1 MRLALVRQRWSALG
15 GAENT
20 LLALTRELLRQGH
33 EVTLVTAE
41 PQPPPALASLANL
54 HWRPAPVWPGKLG
67 RVLGFA
73 VNTRRVLQQGRF
85 DVVFSLERTLRQDA
99 YRAGDGCHREWLAR
113 RRPYDS
119 RLERLHLALSPFH
132 LTLLSLEKRLFQDPG
147 LKLVIANSRQV
158 QAEVRRHYQVAPE
171 KIRVIYNGVDRER
184 FSPQRL
190 AALPTGPLGGLGL
203 EPGLP
208 SILFVGSGFKRKGLH
223 FLITALAGMPRR
235 ESRLLV
241 VGHGRTA
248 PYQRLA
254 QQLEVAHRVRFLGPQ
269 PRVERFY
276 AEARVLAL
284 PTIYDPCSNVV
295 LEALAC
301 GRPVITTAANGA
313 SEFIHPGANGAILAR
328 PDDAKGLAAALDE
341 YLERAADPAV
351 QHAAVTAV
359 ADLSWPRTVAETLA
373 ALEAIA
379 GN

>member
-1 MRLALVRQRWSALG
+1 MRLALVRQRWSTLG

-41 PQPPPALASLANL
+41 PQPPPELAPLANL
-54 HWRPAPVWPGKLG
+54 YWQPAPVWPGKVG
-67 RVLGFA
+67 RILGFA
-73 VNTRRVLQQGRF
+73 VNARLVLQKSRF
-85 DVVFSLERTLRQDA
+85 DVIYSLERTLLQDA
-99 YRAGDGCHREWLAR
+99 YRAGDGCHREWLGR

-119 RLERLHLALSPFH
+119 FPARLHLALSPFH
-132 LTLLSLEKRLFQDPG
+132 LTLLGLEKRLFNDPR

-158 QAEVRRHYQVAPE
+158 QSEVRRHYRVAPE

-184 FSPQRL
+184 FSPARL
-190 AALPTGPLGGLGL
+190 AALPPGTLGDLGL
-203 EPGLP
+203 EPGIP
-208 SILFVGSGFKRKGLH
+208 SILFVGSGFRRKGLH
-223 FLITALAGMPRR
+223 FLIAALAGMQRR

-241 VGHGRTA
+241 VGHGRTT

-254 QQLEVAHRVRFLGPQ
+254 QKLGVGHRVRFLGPQ

-276 AEARVLAL
+276 AMAQVLAL

-313 SEFIHPGANGAILAR
+313 SEFIHPGDNGVILQR
-328 PDDAKGLAAALDE
+328 PNDSQGLAAALDE
-341 YLERAADPAV
+341 YLERASDPAI
-351 QHAAVTAV
+351 QQAAVVAV
-359 ADLSWPRTVAETLA
+359 ADLSWPKTVAETVA
-373 ALEAIA
+373 ALEAIGA
-379 GN
+379 

>member
-1 MRLALVRQRWSALG
+1 MRLALVRQRLSALG

-41 PQPPPALASLANL
+41 PQPPPELASLANL
-54 HWRPAPVWPGKLG
+54 HWLPAPVWPGKVG

-73 VNTRRVLQQGRF
+73 VNARRVLQQGRF
-85 DVVFSLERTLRQDA
+85 DLIFSLERTLRQDA
-99 YRAGDGCHREWLAR
+99 YRAGDGCHREWLER

-119 RLERLHLALSPFH
+119 WPERLHLALSPFH
-132 LTLLSLEKRLFQDPG
+132 LTLLALEKKLFQDPG

-171 KIRVIYNGVDRER
+171 KIRVIYNGVDRKR
-184 FSPQRL
+184 FSPERL
-190 AALPTGPLGGLGL
+190 AGLPAGTFGDLGL
-203 EPGLP
+203 EPKIP

-223 FLITALAGMPRR
+223 FLLAALAGMQRR
-235 ESRLLV
+235 DSRLLV
-241 VGHGRTA
+241 VGHGRTG

-254 QQLEVAHRVRFLGPQ
+254 QKLEVAHRVRFLGPQ
-269 PRVERFY
+269 TRVERFY
-276 AEARVLAL
+276 AGAQVLAL

-313 SEFIHPGANGAILAR
+313 SEFIHPGVNGVILER
-328 PDDAKGLAAALDE
+328 PDDLKSLAAALDE

-351 QHAAVTAV
+351 QHAAVAAV
-359 ADLSWPRTVAETLA
+359 ADLSWSKTVAETLA
-373 ALEAIA
+373 ALETIA
-379 GN
+379 GQ

>member
-1 MRLALVRQRWSALG
+1 MHLALLRQRLSVFG

-41 PQPPPALASLANL
+41 AQPPPTLAFQANL
-54 HWRPAPVWPGKLG
+54 HWLPAPVWPGKVG

-73 VNTRRVLQQGRF
+73 VNAERILQKHRY
-85 DVVFSLERTLRQDA
+85 DLIFSLERTLKQDV

-119 RLERLHLALSPFH
+119 FPERLHLVLSPFH
-132 LTLLSLEKRLFQDPG
+132 RTLLSLEKRLFQDPK

-158 QAEVRRHYQVAPE
+158 AAEVRRHYQVEPG

-184 FSPQRL
+184 FSPQ
-190 AALPTGPLGGLGL
+190 AAPASGDPGL
-203 EPGLP
+203 EPGIP
-208 SILFVGSGFKRKGLH
+208 HILFVGSGFKRKGLH
-223 FLITALAGMPRR
+223 FLITALAGIQHRD
-235 ESRLLV
+235 SRLLV
-241 VGHGRTA
+241 VGHGRIA

-254 QQLEVAHRVRFLGPQ
+254 SKLGLAHRVRFLGPQ
-269 PRVERFY
+269 PQVERY
-276 AEARVLAL
+276 YIGAQVLAL

-301 GRPVITTAANGA
+301 GRPVITTSANGA
-313 SEFIHPGANGAILAR
+313 SEFIHPGDNGAILTR
-328 PDDAKGLAAALDE
+328 PDDIPGLAAALDE
-341 YLERAADPAV
+341 YLERAADPVVQQRAV
-351 QHAAVTAV
+351 AAV

-373 ALEAIA
+373 ALAEVASH
-379 GN
+379 